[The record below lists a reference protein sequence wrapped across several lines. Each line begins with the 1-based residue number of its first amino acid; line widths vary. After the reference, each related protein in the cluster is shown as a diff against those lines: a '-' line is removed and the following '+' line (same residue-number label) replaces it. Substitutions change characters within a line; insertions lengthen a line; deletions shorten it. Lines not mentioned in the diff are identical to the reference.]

1 MNTPTPP
8 NPPEDPT
15 TATKVMAIL
24 FSVVFATLAA
34 FIAFS
39 LTRHLG
45 AEPLIAL
52 GSAGITLIATFNV
65 VQNIMEKFGQL

>member
-1 MNTPTPP
+1 
-8 NPPEDPT
+8 
-15 TATKVMAIL
+15 MAIL

-52 GSAGITLIATFNV
+52 GSAGVTLIATLNV